1 MEEKNDLASL
11 WIERRYID
19 GRKPDTSFT
28 LFGEKF
34 STPVIAAIPSL
45 GEKKIAVN
53 EGEKAAKDAYRAG
66 MACFTDVEDEKA
78 FIQMAATGV
87 KIISIIKPYADNQ
100 IIIEK
105 IKKAEEQ
112 GAFAVGIDIAGAFDH
127 NGECAIISGQ
137 HMAPK
142 SMEEIGTLIKN
153 ASRPFVVK
161 GILSMQDAYKCLE
174 AGAEGLLISRPR
186 PFLSAP
192 PLPRVLRNIKKVAG
206 GQAPVLLDWGIHS
219 GENIFKALVLGAD
232 GVCIRRLMGAMG
244 KDDAMLDA
252 VKQVNDELKGFM
264 AQTGC
269 YDLTHLESSVIQEG

>member
-34 STPVIAAIPSL
+34 STPVMAAITSL
-45 GEKKIAVN
+45 GEKKIAEN
-53 EGEKAAKDAYRAG
+53 EGEEAAKDVYRAG
-66 MACFTDVEDEKA
+66 IACFTDVEEEKA
-78 FIQMAATGV
+78 FIQMAATGA
-87 KIISIIKPYADNQ
+87 KIISIIKPYADNR

-127 NGECAIISGQ
+127 NGEYAIISGQ

-142 SMEEIGTLIKN
+142 SMEEIGMIVKN
-153 ASRPFVVK
+153 ASRPFVIK

-174 AGAEGLLISRPR
+174 AGAEGILISRPY

-192 PLPRVLRNIKKVAG
+192 PLSRVLRNIKKVAG
-206 GQAPVLLDWGIHS
+206 GQVPVLLDWGIYS
-219 GENIFKALVLGAD
+219 GENVFKALALGAD
-232 GVCIRRLMGAMG
+232 GVCIRRLIGPMG
-244 KDDAMLDA
+244 KEDTMLDA
-252 VKQVNDELKGFM
+252 IRQVNDALKGLM

-269 YDLTHLESSVIQEG
+269 YDLNHLESSVIQEG